1 MGASDAGG
9 CVSREGQ
16 MSHRTLAAV
25 VTAIAFGCLAPVAVL
40 AQNQGVADSGSTAV
54 RRQLH
59 HLNRQARADV
69 R

>member
-25 VTAIAFGCLAPVAVL
+25 VTAIAFGCPPVAVL
-40 AQNQGVADSGSTAV
+40 AQNQGVADSCSTAA

-59 HLNRQARADV
+59 HLNRQVRADV